1 MRAVLP
7 ARPPVQS
14 SISLAGSLNAA
25 GVNPLMLQEG
35 EPVIWGAR
43 TLSTRLPEQ
52 YIANSQTLKT
62 IHKTIQRG
70 LTSYVFQPN
79 TAATC
84 QSAASSAPAP
94 G

>member
-7 ARPPVQS
+7 ARPPLQS

-43 TLSTRLPEQ
+43 TLSTRLP
-52 YIANSQTLKT
+52 
-62 IHKTIQRG
+62 
-70 LTSYVFQPN
+70 
-79 TAATC
+79 
-84 QSAASSAPAP
+84 
-94 G
+94 